1 MGPPDRQ
8 GPGGPEQ
15 GSGPYWGDKQQGR
28 RGPQDFDGGQDFH
41 GRGEEGW
48 RPGPGY
54 QGGGGG
60 GGHRGVGHRGGG
72 NGGNWGPEER
82 FSGGEFRGRRDDR

>member
-8 GPGGPEQ
+8 GPGGPDQ
-15 GSGPYWGDKQQGR
+15 GPGYWGDNQQGR
-28 RGPQDFDGGQDFH
+28 RGPQDFDGGSDFH
-41 GRGEEGW
+41 GRGDDSW

-60 GGHRGVGHRGGG
+60 HRGGGHRGGG
-72 NGGNWGPEER
+72 SGGNWGPEDR
-82 FSGGEFRGRRDDR
+82 FGGGEFRGRRDDR